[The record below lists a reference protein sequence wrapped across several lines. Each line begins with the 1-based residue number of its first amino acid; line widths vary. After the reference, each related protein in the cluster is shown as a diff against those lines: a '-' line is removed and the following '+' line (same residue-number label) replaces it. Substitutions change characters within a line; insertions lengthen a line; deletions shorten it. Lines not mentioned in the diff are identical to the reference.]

1 MKFNKYLL
9 MSIGA
14 ASLTFGSLTSCM
26 EEVEPTDYA
35 IEKQIQESPSAAEA
49 MLMAMPAYANEIW
62 MTGYN
67 SNWHNCFGYAAMMHI
82 RNVMGA
88 DLTNN
93 NGDGYGSHFYYWARN
108 KAMDEAKIFG
118 QFIWNYYYGYV
129 MTTNT
134 LIGGIDE
141 TNATDDQLGY
151 LGAGLAFRAML
162 YLDLARMYEF
172 LPNDKTSNINKDG
185 NNVLNLTVP
194 IVKDG
199 MEVDAAR
206 SNPRATR
213 DSMYNFIKE
222 DLEKAEKYIVNLKD
236 TKGKVLPDLGCV
248 YGLQARL
255 NMWVE
260 NYAEAQKYARLAID
274 NASGHVMSKEEC
286 LSTTSGFNVVDPWM
300 WGSQLTSESDPVK
313 TGIINWISWM
323 SNETTFGY
331 KGVGTGMYTCI
342 DKNFYERIGD
352 DDFRKDMFKAPKDRP
367 DLGARNVYLMPQLA
381 TFDEESDYYMPAY
394 ASLKFRPAQGNTDDY
409 STGAACAYPLMRVE
423 EMYFIE
429 AEAAAHQNAAEG
441 LSLLTEF
448 MKNYRNAKYTPKAV
462 EQADIIDEI
471 YFQKSIEL
479 WGEGQSFFDVKRL
492 NKSVTRGYEGT
503 NWGDDL
509 TRLNT
514 NGRPAWMNIV
524 IVQSEKNN
532 NKALV
537 GMNNPDPT
545 DAYIPWVAEN

>member
-1 MKFNKYLL
+1 MKFNKYIL
-9 MSIGA
+9 MSISA
-14 ASLTFGSLTSCM
+14 AALAVGSLSSCM
-26 EEVEPTDYA
+26 DEVEPTDYA
-35 IEKQIQESPSAAEA
+35 TEEQIQDSPSAAKA

-67 SNWHNCFGYAAMMHI
+67 DDWDNCFGYAAMMHI
-82 RNVMGA
+82 RNVMSG

-93 NGDGYGSHFYYWARN
+93 NGDGYGAHFYYWARN
-108 KAMDEAKIFG
+108 KAMDEGKIFA

-141 TNATDDQLGY
+141 ATATDEQLGY

-172 LPNDKTSNINKDG
+172 LPNDKTSNINKEG
-185 NNVLNLTVP
+185 NDVLNLTVP

-206 SNPRATR
+206 NNPRAPR

-222 DLEKAEKYIVNLKD
+222 DLDKAAKYIVNLTD

-260 NYAEAQKYARLAID
+260 NYAEAKKYARLAID
-274 NASGHVMSKEEC
+274 NASGHVMSEEEC
-286 LSTTSGFNVVDPWM
+286 LNTTTGFNTVEPWM

-323 SNETTFGY
+323 SNETSFGY
-331 KGVGTGMYTCI
+331 KGLGTGMYTCI
-342 DKNFYERIGD
+342 DKKAYERIND
-352 DDFRKDMFKAPKDRP
+352 SDFRKAEFKAPKERA
-367 DLGARNVYLMPQLA
+367 DLFAKNRFVIPQQA
-381 TFDEESDYYMPAY
+381 TYEENSDYYMPPY
-394 ASLKFRPAQGNTDDY
+394 ASLKFRPAQGNPDDY

-429 AEAAAHQNAAEG
+429 AEAAAHLNASEG
-441 LSLLTEF
+441 LTLITNF
-448 MKNYRNAKYTPKAV
+448 MKTYRNSSYSTMAKS
-462 EQADIIDEI
+462 QDDIIDEI

-479 WGEGQSFFDVKRL
+479 WGEGQTFFDIKRL
-492 NKSVTRGYEGT
+492 NKSVLRGYTGT

-509 TRLNT
+509 TRFNT
-514 NGRPAWMNIV
+514 NGRPAWMNLV
-524 IVQSEKNN
+524 IIQSEKNN

-545 DAYIPWVAEN
+545 DAYTPWVE